1 MRGAI
6 VLQSYDQPKR
16 YTLEDQALLQ
26 FVSHHILIALTR
38 RQARDELERR
48 VEERTQALT
57 EEIHERKR
65 VAKLQAALYSIAD
78 LASSQLLSLIHI

>member
-1 MRGAI
+1 MLDDGLVLGAI

-48 VEERTQALT
+48 VEAVSYTHLDVY
-57 EEIHERKR
+57 KR
-65 VAKLQAALYSIAD
+65 QTPPCVRVWMRLNTPR
-78 LASSQLLSLIHI
+78 